1 MRLLNL
7 SLLLLVLLAS
17 GCGLL
22 PEEKDKTA
30 DWSAQKLY
38 GKAKEALDSGNYET
52 AIDYYEKLEAR
63 YPFGKYA
70 QQALLES
77 AYAYYK
83 FDEPESAIATLDR
96 FIKTY
101 PRNRHVDYA
110 YYLKGLTNFDRTST
124 LLDRYLP
131 RDPTER
137 DAGAARQSFFDFQEL
152 VQRFPNSIY
161 AEDAR
166 LRMAYL
172 RNNLAAYDVHV
183 ARYYMR
189 RGAYVAA
196 ANRARN
202 VVEKFPR
209 TPSVPDALKL
219 MVEAYQKMGLDNL
232 AADAERVLQLNFP
245 EELDKC
251 AEKPG
256 FFRRLFGSDCA
267 V

>member
-7 SLLLLVLLAS
+7 LLLLATLVS

-22 PEEKDKTA
+22 PEEKDKTEG
-30 DWSAQKLY
+30 WSAQKLY
-38 GKAKEALDSGNYET
+38 GKAKESLDSGNYET
-52 AIDYYEKLEAR
+52 AIEYYEKLEAR

-70 QQALLES
+70 QQAVLES

-152 VQRFPNSIY
+152 VQRFPNSVY
-161 AEDAR
+161 AKDAR
-166 LRMAYL
+166 FRMAYL

-196 ANRARN
+196 ANRAKQ

-209 TPSVPDALKL
+209 TPVVPDALKL
-219 MVEAYQKMGLDNL
+219 MMEAYQNMGLDSL
-232 AADAERVLQLNFP
+232 AADAERVLKLNFP
-245 EELDKC
+245 DELNKC
-251 AEKPG
+251 PEQKG
-256 FFRRLFGSDCA
+256 FFRRIFKSDCA
-267 V
+267 A